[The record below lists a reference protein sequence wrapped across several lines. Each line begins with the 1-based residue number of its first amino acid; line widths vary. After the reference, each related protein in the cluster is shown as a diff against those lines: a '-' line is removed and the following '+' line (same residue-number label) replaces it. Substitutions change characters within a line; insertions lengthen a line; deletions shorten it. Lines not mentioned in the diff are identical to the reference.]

1 MDERHH
7 GLGWLLYEK
16 LEAVLRLQGVVNLH
30 ACITSAPDGDSRVP
44 GDSPAFHE
52 SHGYTFAGRFRSCG
66 YKFGRWYDVIWM
78 EKSLGEHASH
88 MKPVR
93 LLPEIR
99 AKLALLGIAD

>member
-1 MDERHH
+1 M
-7 GLGWLLYEK
+7 
-16 LEAVLRLQGVVNLH
+16 LRLQGVVNLH